1 MDAKPH
7 GSRTR
12 RKPIE
17 IPIPKSRS
25 AVANGTRH
33 LLGHLDGRSAQVRR
47 WRDLQADICRDAGG
61 DVSTAELE
69 VIRSAC
75 GLVILREALDARILK
90 DEPIDIAVYATITNA
105 LRRQF
110 ETIGLKRVPRD
121 VTPTLEEYVRTT
133 YGDESPSITGGE
145 TPTFDRDGPIPEAT
159 SSSSISDEDGDEEE

>member
-1 MDAKPH
+1 MPLRALNSMPSMH
-7 GSRTR
+7 SCIRNPR
-12 RKPIE
+12 PC
-17 IPIPKSRS
+17 P
-25 AVANGTRH
+25 
-33 LLGHLDGRSAQVRR
+33 
-47 WRDLQADICRDAGG
+47 RDLAGRD
-61 DVSTAELE
+61 
-69 VIRSAC
+69 
-75 GLVILREALDARILK
+75 DAPILK